1 MGFTEVNWINPC
13 QCVVR
18 DHIPSPQTKG
28 SKLVGTISYKLSQVR
43 ALTVK
48 VWVVGSN
55 PIMISKQFFLE

>member
-18 DHIPSPQTKG
+18 DHTPSPQTKG
-28 SKLVGTISYKLSQVR
+28 SKLVGTYHISSVR
-43 ALTVK
+43 LELFTQK
-48 VWVVGSN
+48 WEVVGSN